1 MRKACVPQSN
11 TLKQISMGYSR
22 DSTPCQWGR
31 VAVVVWTGDGCNIS
45 GWGRANA
52 VATLTLEY

>member
-1 MRKACVPQSN
+1 
-11 TLKQISMGYSR
+11 MGYSR

-31 VAVVVWTGDGCNIS
+31 VAVVVWTGGGCNIS

-52 VATLTLEY
+52 VATPTLEY